1 MLIALKVLL
10 FNPLGCAGAKSA
22 KSSFISSNASA
33 VVVAP
38 GVQVLK
44 YPSVY
49 VVSVGVPKVP
59 DAAEGAHSGFVAPVA
74 TVKTSPVFPIPNLVQ
89 LVPL

>member
-1 MLIALKVLL
+1 MLL
-10 FNPLGCAGAKSA
+10 FNPLGAEGANNA
-22 KSSFISSNASA
+22 NSSLISSNASA
-33 VVVAP
+33 AVVTP
-38 GVQVLK
+38 GVQVSK